1 MKTKLKI
8 SLIVPILTLAINA
21 LAMTGLK
28 DIARPYLGTYE
39 CKYARLGEE
48 DLLDTLDYIRFELL
62 PKDIF
67 KIEFRDK
74 NGVKGLYRGHY
85 TFSEKNG
92 EITINENIFGKK
104 VKKTFSAENGAI
116 QVNLKFG
123 DVPLS
128 IKFEMS

>member
-1 MKTKLKI
+1 MNTKLKI
-8 SLIVPILTLAINA
+8 SVLVPLLTLALNVMA
-21 LAMTGLK
+21 FTGLK

-39 CKYARLGEE
+39 CKYARLGER
-48 DLLDTLDYIRFELL
+48 DLLEELDYITFALT
-62 PKDIF
+62 PKNIF

-85 TFSEKNG
+85 SFSEKDKT
-92 EITINENIFGKK
+92 ITINENIFGKK
-104 VKKTFSAENGAI
+104 VTKTFIAERGTI

-123 DVPLS
+123 DEPLA

>member
-8 SLIVPILTLAINA
+8 SLIVPIFTLAINA